1 MFKYNELSDLIDGSL
16 VTPLSKE
23 DNGTILCLDSTGS
36 KVYYSFDDF
45 DFDKTINE
53 RKTTVNKTDNS
64 DSGSKDDSS
73 TAKEESSDSSSSTIT
88 TKDVIEV
95 MEKDIDDSTIDGTDE
110 EFISEDDDSSDEDD
124 EKEGFITSSSERDSI
139 LELGGI
145 TKKTGYSYRIWKDII

>member
-53 RKTTVNKTDNS
+53 RKTIVSKTDNS
-64 DSGSKDDSS
+64 DSGSKDESS
-73 TAKEESSDSSSSTIT
+73 NIKEESSDSSSSTIT

-110 EFISEDDDSSDEDD
+110 ESVSEDDDSSDEDD
-124 EKEGFITSSSERDSI
+124 EEEGFVTSSSEKDSI
-139 LELGGI
+139 LELGRI